1 MLYKAF
7 HMTILELKKYVTPS
21 SLIYFL
27 LAPLL
32 FTFAIGQASFRSGEG
47 AAPEPIRVAV
57 VNQDTSYLGA
67 HLIEQMALNPNLV
80 VQYASEEAAL
90 AQVADKEVMA
100 ALMIP
105 ADLSD
110 KLQADETVTLQFHI
124 DNADEQTQLVE
135 QAINAAASRLI
146 GSLQAGKIAA
156 RVATDMGILDAGDS
170 ASQQRYTD
178 SSFEIVETRW
188 ATSLP
193 IALQVT
199 QITRFEEENDFPR
212 GLNQSS
218 PGMLVMFS
226 MFAFLGGGVMLV
238 AERQQGTLAR
248 LITMPVSKISIML
261 GKLVGIF
268 VVGVTQIV
276 VLILAGVFL
285 FKVDWGQSPVALIL
299 TVLSFS
305 LASTSL
311 GILLAAFTRTS
322 AQATAL
328 DNVIVLSFSAL
339 GGAWWSL
346 EIVPKW
352 MQVLA
357 HALPVAW
364 AMDAFHDIII
374 RGLSVEAVL
383 PEVGVLLGFAVV
395 FFTIGIW
402 RFRYE

>member
-1 MLYKAF
+1 
-7 HMTILELKKYVTPS
+7 MTILELKKYAVPS

-32 FTFAIGQASFRSGEG
+32 FTFAIGQASFGSGEG

-57 VNQDTSYLGA
+57 VNQDTGQLGA
-67 HLIEQMALNPNLV
+67 HFIEQMAMNPNLV
-80 VQYASEEAAL
+80 IQPASEEAAR
-90 AQVADKEVMA
+90 AQVADKEVLA

-110 KLQADETVTLQFHI
+110 KLLADETVTLRFYL
-124 DNADEQTQLVE
+124 DNADERTELIE
-135 QAINAAASRLI
+135 QAVNAAASRLI
-146 GSLQAGKIAA
+146 GSLQASQIAA
-156 RVATDMGILDAGDS
+156 RVATDVGILDAGDS
-170 ASQQRYTD
+170 AGLQRYAD
-178 SSFEIVETRW
+178 DSFEIVETKW
-188 ATSLP
+188 ETSLP
-193 IALQVT
+193 VALRVS

-261 GKLVGIF
+261 GKLMGIF
-268 VVGVTQIV
+268 VVGVTQIA

-285 FKVDWGQSPVALIL
+285 FKVGWGQSPAALIL
-299 TVLSFS
+299 TVLSFA
-305 LASTSL
+305 LAATSL

-346 EIVPKW
+346 EIVPQW
-352 MQVLA
+352 MRMLA
-357 HALPVAW
+357 HALPVSW
-364 AMDAFHDIII
+364 AMDAFHDIIT
-374 RGLSVEAVL
+374 RGLGVEAVL
-383 PEVGVLLGFAVV
+383 PEVGVLLGFAVL
-395 FFTIGIW
+395 FFTVGIW